1 MLLISIKHKQKIN
14 INFRLKD
21 NNHDVWVKPMEPIVN
36 GEHSYAVVYLNR
48 ANSAESR
55 NVSFSQYFN

>member
-1 MLLISIKHKQKIN
+1 MN
-14 INFRLKD
+14 VNFLTKD

-48 ANSAESR
+48 DTLGDSHY
-55 NVSFSQYFN
+55 VSFRDRILI